1 MSHNKYR
8 SLSMHSI
15 IVQYTE
21 KIYTSVRIIYA
32 ALLACII
39 SLFVIPKYTRYT
51 ARVRERQANRV
62 QNKIE
67 KIVLCSEFC
76 YYSMGCVS
84 LEK

>member
-32 ALLACII
+32 ALLACIA
-39 SLFVIPKYTRYT
+39 SLFNIPKKYT
-51 ARVRERQANRV
+51 QA
-62 QNKIE
+62 
-67 KIVLCSEFC
+67 LA
-76 YYSMGCVS
+76 
-84 LEK
+84 